1 MDKAINNWKL
11 KESIQKIEIVSYE
24 GLQKLQ
30 MLLSDRNIQLSN
42 DFNPIIRGSTLLDWS
57 KIEDYHYFSFDDTSI
72 EETLKKMFSESKLQ
86 IAEYLILIYYHDKL
100 AVKIYTDD
108 FINEWVDF
116 LRSVYYETVIFLDKI
131 DYFMEVTRDYKI
143 HSNFRIWHDEI
154 L

>member
-1 MDKAINNWKL
+1 MDKTINNWKL
-11 KESIQKIEIVSYE
+11 KESIQKVEIVSYE
-24 GLQKLQ
+24 GLKKLQ

-57 KIEDYHYFSFDDTSI
+57 KIEDYQYFSFDDTSI
-72 EETLKKMFSESKLQ
+72 EETLKKMFSVSKLQ

-108 FINEWVDF
+108 FVNEWEDF
-116 LRSVYYETVIFLDKI
+116 LQSVLYETVIFLDKS

-143 HSNFRIWHDEI
+143 HSNFRIWDDEI